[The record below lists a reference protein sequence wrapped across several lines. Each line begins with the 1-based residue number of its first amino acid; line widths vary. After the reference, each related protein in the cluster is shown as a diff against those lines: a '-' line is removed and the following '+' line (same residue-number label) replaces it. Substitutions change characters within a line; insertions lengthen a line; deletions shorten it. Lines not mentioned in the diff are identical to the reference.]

1 MAVLGFVAGVGVT
14 ALGPGG
20 VLVTIGLFAFTN
32 LSPAQIAGT
41 AMVTNIT
48 TGVLAAAAYT
58 RSGQLRDRS
67 TRRTALILAATA
79 VIGAPLGVVIN
90 KGVSSQAFGILLGA
104 FVAAVAALVWY
115 RDRHSPVDTSH
126 RHPSP
131 ITVVALGFGVATASG
146 LVGVGGPVLAVPLLI
161 ALDVPVLSA
170 IAAAQVQSVAIAGIG
185 TLGYF
190 AVGVIDWRLAAV
202 IAIPELA
209 GALLGWIVAR
219 ALPIRTLKYTLVVSL
234 LGLAPYL
241 IFHG

>member
-1 MAVLGFVAGVGVT
+1 MGVT

-20 VLVTIGLFAFTN
+20 VLVTIGLFAFTHM
-32 LSPAQIAGT
+32 SPARIAGT
-41 AMVTNIT
+41 AMVTNFTI
-48 TGVLAAAAYT
+48 GMLAAAAYT
-58 RSGQLRDRS
+58 RSGQFRERS
-67 TRRTALILAATA
+67 TRRIAVILAATA

-90 KGVSSQAFGILLGA
+90 RGVSSQAFGILLGV
-104 FVAAVAALVWY
+104 FVAALVWY
-115 RDRHSPVDTSH
+115 RDRHSAAGISH
-126 RHPSP
+126 RNSTP
-131 ITVVALGFGVATASG
+131 ITVMALGFGVATASG

-161 ALDVPVLSA
+161 ALDMPMLSA

-209 GALLGWIVAR
+209 GAFLGWIVAR